1 MSEAEK
7 QLREHQQQL
16 DADGI
21 MVGVSRQALDETLAQ
36 LTKLQAKYDA
46 LREVGDR
53 MAMALTY
60 AKSGYICDY
69 RLAWEALKE
78 QADNEIP

>member
-1 MSEAEK
+1 MSMSEFASK
-7 QLREHQQQL
+7 
-16 DADGI
+16 DDYY
-21 MVGVSRQALDETLAQ
+21 VSKIQERDKAIVEL
-36 LTKLQAKYDA
+36 KAKYDA

-60 AKSGYICDY
+60 AKSGYICEY

-78 QADNEIP
+78 QADNETP